1 VRTPVFP
8 RVLLN
13 KLFRHGEAG
22 GLGSYD
28 TLSEPFPREEHT
40 FETEAY
46 AEYKTRAIIAQKRS
60 AE

>member
-1 VRTPVFP
+1 MRTPVFSK
-8 RVLLN
+8 VLLN
-13 KLFRHGEAG
+13 KLFRCGEAG
-22 GLGSYD
+22 GLGPCD

-46 AEYKTRAIIAQKRS
+46 TEYKTRAIIVQKRS